1 VKNLM
6 RKVLVGILAAVL
18 LVSMVG
24 CCFFEAKNTIAAA
37 EAAVEQAKAKGT
49 ITNAPYETC
58 SAVAYLGGAR
68 EVYGDCDWC
77 KALEWANKAKS
88 MADAALAAP
97 PRAVSPCLSMMY

>member
-1 VKNLM
+1 
-6 RKVLVGILAAVL
+6 
-18 LVSMVG
+18 MVG

-58 SAVAYLGGAR
+58 SAVAYLGGAK

-77 KALEWANKAKS
+77 MLLNGRIK
-88 MADAALAAP
+88 
-97 PRAVSPCLSMMY
+97 PRAWPTQRWPLPRGRFRLVCP